1 MKIDF
6 GTNIVILEKRGEK
19 FIRGGYLMEFLILTI
34 DMAIVGI
41 FTILLIMVSLD
52 KAREEKIRG
61 KTKVREFKVTELNK
75 VA

>member
-1 MKIDF
+1 
-6 GTNIVILEKRGEK
+6 
-19 FIRGGYLMEFLILTI
+19 MEFLILTI